1 MQKGQAGYLDARKK
15 KYGIQALIGFG
26 IVALILAF
34 GIWKTHTR
42 LNLFTVIAVLGCL
55 PASKQLVEFIT
66 MFPYRSIDQK
76 IVSEIQKKAP
86 LLTAAYDM
94 VITSKEHVMP
104 LDAVVISGKTVF
116 GYAGNSKTDPQIL
129 ADYIKKTLSANGY
142 AKMTVKIVAEYIPFL
157 SRAEGLNSMVQ
168 IDHSDDP
175 DREKEIR
182 DIILTLSM

>member
-15 KYGIQALIGFG
+15 KYGLQALLGFG
-26 IVALILAF
+26 IVAMILAF

-66 MFPYRSIDQK
+66 MFPYRSVDRK
-76 IVSEIQKKAP
+76 IVREIQEKAP

-94 VITSKEHVMP
+94 VITSKECVMP
-104 LDAVVISGKTVF
+104 IDAIVISGKTVF
-116 GYAGNSKTDPQIL
+116 GYASNSKTDPVLL
-129 ADYIKKTLSANGY
+129 ADYIKRTLSANGY
-142 AKMTVKIVAEYIPFL
+142 AKMTVKIVGEFIPFI

-168 IDHSDDP
+168 IDRTDDL
-175 DREKEIR
+175 DHEEKIR